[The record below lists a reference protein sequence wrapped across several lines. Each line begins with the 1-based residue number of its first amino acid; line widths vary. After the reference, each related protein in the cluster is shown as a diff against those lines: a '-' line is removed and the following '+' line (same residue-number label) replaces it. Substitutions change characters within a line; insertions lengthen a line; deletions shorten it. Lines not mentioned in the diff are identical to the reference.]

1 MNVDNFEKLKHLS
14 LCTGYGGIDLGL
26 KRALGAIE
34 SIAYVEIEAFAVA
47 NLVAKIENEFID
59 PAPIWTNLKT
69 LDWSLFRERV
79 DILSGGFPCQPF
91 SGAGRRKGDQD
102 ERHLFPFIKRG
113 IEISRPSIV
122 FLENVEGILSSKLSG
137 DDWNDPE
144 GTPVLLHVLRE
155 LERIDYTATFGI
167 FSASEIG
174 APHQRKRVFILAIS
188 NETRRSSVESVNN
201 LLSKNRRSRRTV
213 FPAYRGQEQYSFE
226 PSRALGNSESRNV
239 KSKNGRIES
248 RIRQKVEESNR
259 KSDIGSSARN
269 VSKKSFK
276 SAVGRN
282 AHGNSDR
289 LDFSELY
296 QDCDN
301 RTDEL
306 RLLGNGVVP
315 DTAER
320 AFRVLWKELGDSAS

>member
-201 LLSKNRRSRRTV
+201 LLSKNRRSRSKAIY
-213 FPAYRGQEQYSFE
+213 PAYRKQDQYWYEPPRTISHTDSPRNDKNFKISFE
-226 PSRALGNSESRNV
+226 EEGESEAYRNSRSDCTR
-239 KSKNGRIES
+239 R
-248 RIRQKVEESNR
+248 EEIHR
-259 KSDIGSSARN
+259 EAE
-269 VSKKSFK
+269 

-296 QDCDN
+296 QSCDN

-320 AFRVLWKELGDSAS
+320 AFRVLWKELEDSAS

>member
-1 MNVDNFEKLKHLS
+1 MADHDERRGDFWFVIEKTLDSEKMNNVDNSEKLNNSEKLKHLS

-34 SIAYVEIEAFAVA
+34 SICYVEIEAFAVA
-47 NLVAKIENEFID
+47 NLVAKVENGFID

-69 LDWSLFRERV
+69 LDWNLFRGRV

-91 SGAGRRKGDQD
+91 SSAGSKKGDQD

-113 IEISRPSIV
+113 IEICRPSLV

-137 DDWNDPE
+137 GDWSDPE

-155 LERIDYTATFGI
+155 LERIHYKTTFGI

-188 NETRRSSVESVNN
+188 NETKRSSIEDINH
-201 LLSKNRRSRRTV
+201 LINRTREFKRI
-213 FPAYRGQEQYSFE
+213 FPARRGQEQYSFE
-226 PSRALGNSESRNV
+226 PKRTIKSALGGNV
-239 KSKNGRIES
+239 N
-248 RIRQKVEESNR
+248 
-259 KSDIGSSARN
+259 
-269 VSKKSFK
+269 
-276 SAVGRN
+276 
-282 AHGNSDR
+282 GNSDR

-296 QDCDN
+296 QSCDN

-315 DTAER
+315 CTAER
-320 AFRVLWKELGDSAS
+320 AFRVLWRELVDSAG